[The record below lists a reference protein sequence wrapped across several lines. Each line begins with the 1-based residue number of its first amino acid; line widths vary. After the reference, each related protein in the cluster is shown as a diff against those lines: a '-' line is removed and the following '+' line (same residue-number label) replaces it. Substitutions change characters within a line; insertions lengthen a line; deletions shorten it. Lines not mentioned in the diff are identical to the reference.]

1 MAEQGWQKL
10 LAGYPWFAG
19 EGNYPI
25 AAYSEFMPPPRVG
38 RKPYGSIDHCLYAKT
53 IPSAGTSAN
62 TKKPWNFSRAW
73 R

>member
-25 AAYSEFMPPPRVG
+25 AAYSEYMPPPRVG
-38 RKPYGSIDHCLYAKT
+38 RKAYGCYRRRSLPRRRSIRLARH
-53 IPSAGTSAN
+53 
-62 TKKPWNFSRAW
+62 
-73 R
+73 